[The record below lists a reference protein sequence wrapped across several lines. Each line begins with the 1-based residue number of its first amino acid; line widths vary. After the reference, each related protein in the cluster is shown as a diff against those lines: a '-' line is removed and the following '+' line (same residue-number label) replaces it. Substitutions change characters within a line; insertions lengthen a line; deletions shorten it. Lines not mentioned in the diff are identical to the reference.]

1 MEKRDDPSL
10 RNKPL
15 IVGHPGGRGV
25 VTTACYIARKY
36 GPRSAMPMFQALEL
50 CPNAVVIPPNMAKY
64 KRVSQQIRS
73 IFLSVTPAIEPVS
86 LDEAYLDLSED
97 IRLDMRSAACSLADI
112 ALRVEQEIGITVS
125 IGLSY
130 NKFLAKLASD
140 LNKPRGFSVIGRAE
154 AKGFLAPLPVRKIN
168 GVGEATGKRM
178 AENGITTIGHLRSL
192 SEIQL
197 VSQYGKFGRRLA
209 RYARGDDDRQVMPHR
224 PPKSVSAETTFKVDI
239 RSAEQLSD
247 AIRPLCERVAI
258 RLVRGDIAGGTLTLK
273 LKTSEFQVL
282 TRNHRLTHPTQRAEV
297 LLRNATPLIEKEA
310 NGRAF
315 RLIGVGVSDLRPSTE
330 ADPPGLFD

>member
-1 MEKRDDPSL
+1 
-10 RNKPL
+10 
-15 IVGHPGGRGV
+15 
-25 VTTACYIARKY
+25 
-36 GPRSAMPMFQALEL
+36 
-50 CPNAVVIPPNMAKY
+50 
-64 KRVSQQIRS
+64 
-73 IFLSVTPAIEPVS
+73 
-86 LDEAYLDLSED
+86 
-97 IRLDMRSAACSLADI
+97 
-112 ALRVEQEIGITVS
+112 
-125 IGLSY
+125 
-130 NKFLAKLASD
+130 
-140 LNKPRGFSVIGRAE
+140 
-154 AKGFLAPLPVRKIN
+154 
-168 GVGEATGKRM
+168 M

-209 RYARGDDDRQVMPHR
+209 RYARGDDDRQVTPHR

-258 RLVRGDIAGGTLTLK
+258 RLVRSDIAGGALTLK

-282 TRNHRLTHPTQRAEV
+282 TCNHRLTHPTQRAEV

-330 ADPPGLFD
+330 ADPSSLFD